1 MSWFSLWF
9 VMVNFLT
16 AFLSFSPG
24 HTSDEN
30 YYQHP
35 ASEGIHQQEIEEN
48 FYTSNEELSRSG
60 VKLSLSNKQMKR
72 VKKSSKVYGR
82 HKSQEVYTFT
92 SPFHGA
98 CYSLPFQIFSRKKSA
113 SIREY

>member
-1 MSWFSLWF
+1 
-9 VMVNFLT
+9 MVNFLT
-16 AFLSFSPG
+16 AFLSFTPG

-30 YYQHP
+30 YNQHP
-35 ASEGIHQQEIEEN
+35 ASEGKHQQEIEEN
-48 FYTSNEELSRSG
+48 FYSSNEEWG
-60 VKLSLSNKQMKR
+60 KTIAFKQTNEKG
-72 VKKSSKVYGR
+72 KEKFKVYGR